1 MIQYEN
7 QLSKTYRK
15 CFLMASK
22 LSNAPA
28 EVPLP
33 NCDPSHSAESVTG
46 SGHVQPMVRQAPSFL
61 FTTIEI
67 DDMRAAW
74 QKSPLPIWSVCTA
87 TPIGN
92 APVAIPGDLF
102 GIGSSG
108 EFPSL
113 SCRQLEPLCFGIT
126 RESLRE

>member
-46 SGHVQPMVRQAPSFL
+46 SGHVQPMVRHSTLPLSEFTLGIYYPGHGKRIAQKIYYTIDQRRISFFL
-61 FTTIEI
+61 
-67 DDMRAAW
+67 
-74 QKSPLPIWSVCTA
+74 QVCHPRIRRDCGA
-87 TPIGN
+87 GWIICSS
-92 APVAIPGDLF
+92 IPAKWK
-102 GIGSSG
+102 
-108 EFPSL
+108 
-113 SCRQLEPLCFGIT
+113 
-126 RESLRE
+126 